1 MKLLTNLEIIRD
13 HFLREVEMILSFIEE
28 VEKFLTKKEEY
39 LKEEVVMENKKYILH
54 PKHRKVL
61 AFLLALGIPLK
72 GRERGVLAE
81 MTLSHL
87 ISYQEA
93 FIKEHL
99 RIVLI
104 SHGSILK
111 SKKKQLTYE
120 EICKFQS
127 IKSLISHMAQKEV
140 DGLGYGSVDDVAKYF
155 ENQFNLSF
163 EKFPNWQILREAAY
177 RRNLIVHSSGV
188 TNDAYCDKTGYEK
201 KDEYLKTDTDYVKKI
216 CHLLCE
222 FINFLHDEMIKK
234 FKNISSSTI

>member
-1 MKLLTNLEIIRD
+1 MNLLTNLEIIRD
-13 HFLREVEMILSFIEE
+13 HFLREVQMILNFIVE
-28 VEKFLTKKEEY
+28 VEKFLAKKEKYLEEEY
-39 LKEEVVMENKKYILH
+39 LEKSLPSKYRSALM
-54 PKHRKVL
+54 
-61 AFLLALGIPLK
+61 LLRTIGIPVK
-72 GRERGVLAE
+72 YRERELLAE

-104 SHGSILK
+104 SQKSILK

-127 IKSLISHMAQKEV
+127 IESLISHMTQKEV
-140 DGLGYGSVDDVAKYF
+140 DELGYGSVDDIAKYF

-163 EKFPNWQILREAAY
+163 EKFPNWQFLREASY
-177 RRNLIVHSSGV
+177 RRNLIVHNSGI
-188 TNDAYCDKTGYEK
+188 TNDTYCDKTGYK
-201 KDEYLKTDTDYVKKI
+201 KKNEYLKTDTDYVKKI
-216 CHLLCE
+216 CYLLLE

-234 FKNISSSTI
+234 F

>member
-1 MKLLTNLEIIRD
+1 MNLLKNLEIIRD
-13 HFLREVEMILSFIEE
+13 HFLREVEIILSFIEE
-28 VEKFLTKKEEY
+28 VEKYLTKKEEY
-39 LKEEVVMENKKYILH
+39 LQEIVTWNKEHILPPKY
-54 PKHRKVL
+54 RGAL
-61 AFLLALGIPLK
+61 AFLLTLGIPLK
-72 GRERGVLAE
+72 GREREVLAE

-104 SHGSILK
+104 SQRSILK

-127 IKSLISHMAQKEV
+127 IESLISHMAQKEA
-140 DGLGYGSVDDVAKYF
+140 DELGYGSVDDIAKYF

-163 EKFPNWQILREAAY
+163 ENFPNWQILREAAY
-177 RRNLIVHSSGV
+177 RRNLIVHNSGV

-201 KDEYLKTDTDYVKKI
+201 KNEYLKTDTDYVKKI
-216 CHLLCE
+216 CHLLFE

-234 FKNISSSTI
+234 FNNISSSNI